1 MKKTVF
7 IFLQFLLFLFV
18 FFAGSLWNPLRLQW
32 FITHPTPT
40 ATRYFAP
47 EGLLLMVALYIA
59 ILVIELLR
67 KRVLAAGI
75 PTTIAF
81 VFALVLGWIAK
92 FGFVTHDIF

>member
-1 MKKTVF
+1 MKKIVF
-7 IFLQFLLFLFV
+7 IFLQFVLFLLV
-18 FFAGSLWNPLRLQW
+18 FLAGSIWNPLRLQW

-67 KRVLAAGI
+67 KRVLAAAI
-75 PTTIAF
+75 PTTVAA
-81 VFALVLGWIAK
+81 VLALLLGWVAK

>member
-1 MKKTVF
+1 MKKIVF
-7 IFLQFLLFLFV
+7 IFLQFILFLLV
-18 FFAGSLWNPLRLQW
+18 FLAGSLWHPLRIQW
-32 FITHPTPT
+32 LITHPTPT

-47 EGLLLMVALYIA
+47 EGLLLMVGIYIA

-67 KRVLAAGI
+67 KRVLSAGI

-81 VFALVLGWIAK
+81 VLALVLGWAAK